1 MDRVTGICHEI
12 FPSASRCG
20 RVIVPRPCAMRFV
33 LAASVAAT
41 ASALPCGAPT
51 ILGFFT
57 PKCDANGL
65 LLAPFAGGVQEAVD
79 RSVAYYAAA
88 PYDLPLSHNFQP
100 FVWATFMSGF
110 DYLPTSLDIIAGM
123 QDGMGLLSYVKL
135 YKRAKAGRGGNATAA
150 LSAAVQLGDYLTIWA
165 LTPAHGVWA
174 NVSRSTGLNIEWPLK
189 TASQGDAAFGINC
202 IEVDR
207 VAMTAFALLRLYE
220 AVPTPRYLAHA
231 VHSARVLAATQVDG
245 NATDA
250 PWPFRVD
257 AVSGAFLNGHKNGEM
272 AFALRLFR
280 ALAAPP
286 YSMPEFAQPA
296 ARLWAWV
303 RDVQL
308 PTARPDVTPAECL
321 FVNFFEDRTT
331 TLDNNRNSW
340 TAMELARLLVEEK
353 AALDPDWQAHVESI
367 FAYVLALFGHASNV
381 GNATIVG
388 EQDDDNKPWGGANS
402 KLAGVA
408 SLYGCASGKA
418 AFSTLGRLNAF
429 HMAHFT
435 DPTDGGRSAN
445 AYDVDVAP
453 TRGGWTQDAW
463 LDVLH
468 NLVDHL
474 EAEDGV
480 C

>member
-1 MDRVTGICHEI
+1 M
-12 FPSASRCG
+12 PP
-20 RVIVPRPCAMRFV
+20 PRSV
-33 LAASVAAT
+33 LAAAAALASLSAAAP
-41 ASALPCGAPT
+41 ASATLPCAAPT
-51 ILGFFT
+51 ILGFFA
-57 PKCDANGL
+57 PRCDAAGL
-65 LLAPFAGGVQEAVD
+65 LLPPLPFAGGVQEAVD

-88 PYDLPLSHNFQP
+88 PRDLPDSHGFQP
-100 FVWATFMSGF
+100 FVWATFMSGVG
-110 DYLPTSLDIIAGM
+110 YLPTSLDIIAGV
-123 QDGMGLLSYVKL
+123 QDGMGLIGYLKL
-135 YKRAKAGRGGNATAA
+135 YARARAGRGGNATAA
-150 LSAAVQLGDYLTIWA
+150 LDAAVQLGDYLSLWA
-165 LTPAHGVWA
+165 LTPAQGVWA
-174 NVSRSTGLNIEWPLK
+174 NVSRSTGLNIEWPL
-189 TASQGDAAFGINC
+189 TTSSQGDANFGVNC
-202 IEVDR
+202 IETDR
-207 VAMTAFALLRLYE
+207 VAMTGFALLKLYE
-220 AVPTPRYLAHA
+220 AAPTPRYLAQA
-231 VHSARVLAATQVDG
+231 VRSARVLAATQADG

-257 AVSGAFLNGHKNGEM
+257 AVSGAFLNGHKSGDS

-286 YSMPEFAQPA
+286 YSMAEFAAPA
-296 ARLWAWV
+296 ARLWRWV

-340 TAMELARLLVEEK
+340 TAMELARLLIEEK
-353 AALDPDWQAHVESI
+353 AALDADWQAHVESI
-367 FAYVLALFGHASNV
+367 FGYVLPLFGHASGV

-408 SLYGCASGKA
+408 SKYGCASGKA
-418 AFSTLGRLNAF
+418 EYSTLGRLNAY
-429 HMAHFT
+429 HMSYFS
-435 DPTDGGRSAN
+435 DPADGCRSAN
-445 AYDVDVAP
+445 AYMVNTAP
-453 TRGGWTQDAW
+453 TRGGWTEDAW

-474 EAEDGV
+474 DAEDGI